1 MKRKVGISA
10 VIPNWNGKELLKS
23 NLPSLIEA
31 LDYHGGDC
39 EIIVV
44 DDASTD
50 GSPQFITNT
59 YPLVRLVTLQRRHG
73 FSGAVNSGVNVA
85 RYDML
90 LLLNSDIRVQKDFLS
105 PLLTYFDDDRTFAVS
120 NKAMKDEN
128 AALTRPHYMEFR
140 YGFMREV
147 YMAKSK
153 ENEPSYAFGASGGH
167 ALFDRKKFLQLGGFD
182 EIYSPFYYEDAD
194 LSYRAWKRGYRVYY
208 EPNSIVYHE
217 HQGTIGKSFSKRY
230 ISFIFNRN
238 KLIFLWKNLTDSKI
252 IFQHCLSIP
261 AYLLWNLRKNPFIF
275 LSFFAALVKLP
286 AVLSARKSEKVFI
299 RYGDREV
306 LNFIRAE

>member
-1 MKRKVGISA
+1 MKQKDGISA
-10 VIPNWNGKELLKS
+10 VIPNWNGKELLQR
-23 NLPSLIEA
+23 NLPFLFEA
-31 LDYHGGDC
+31 LNYHGGDY

-59 YPLVRLVTLQRRHG
+59 YPIVKLVTLKRRHG
-73 FSGAVNSGVNVA
+73 FSGAVNSGVMQA
-85 RYDML
+85 TYDML
-90 LLLNSDIRVQKDFLS
+90 LLLNSDIRVPKDFLS
-105 PLLTYFDDDRTFAVS
+105 PLLSYLHDEKTFAVA
-120 NKAMKDEN
+120 NKAMADEN
-128 AALTRPHYMEFR
+128 TVLTRPHYMEFR

-147 YMAKSK
+147 YMAK

-167 ALFDRKKFLQLGGFD
+167 ALFDKKKFLQLGGFD

-217 HQGTIGKSFSKRY
+217 HQATIGRSFSKRY
-230 ISFIFNRN
+230 IAFIFNRN
-238 KLIFLWKNLTDSKI
+238 RFIFLWKNLTDSKL
-252 IFQHCLSIP
+252 IFQHCLFIP
-261 AYLLWNLRKNPFIF
+261 VYLLYRSFKNPFIF
-275 LSFFAALVKLP
+275 LSFLAALVKLP
-286 AVLSARKSEKVFI
+286 SVFIARKKEKAFI

-306 LNFIRAE
+306 LEFIGAK